1 MAEDL
6 YEEGFGIEIRG
17 SECDCNQ
24 QGIHLY
30 SVTIGLIST
39 MSIISAPGD
48 L

>member
-24 QGIHLY
+24 GTHLY

-39 MSIISAPGD
+39 LSIISAPGD

>member
-24 QGIHLY
+24 QGTL
-30 SVTIGLIST
+30 SQ
-39 MSIISAPGD
+39 
-48 L
+48 